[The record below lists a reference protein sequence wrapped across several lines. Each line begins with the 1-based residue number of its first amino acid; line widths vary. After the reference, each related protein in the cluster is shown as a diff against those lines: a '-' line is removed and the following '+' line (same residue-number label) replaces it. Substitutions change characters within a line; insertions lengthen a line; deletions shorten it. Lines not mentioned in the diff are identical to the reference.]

1 LDALLPYS
9 IVCGVALLVTLAELL
24 KTFGGNW
31 FLTWKSGWA
40 YGLVAVN
47 LAVAPATYAVA
58 RQFLNIGSDLIL
70 AAVVGMLYPV
80 LLRSRFTFFRPVGS
94 KDDPQLSAL
103 SVHMDTL
110 YSALQERC
118 YRQVDNAVAVRR
130 ALKAQRLATRLEAD
144 LIRAIRQV
152 VAARQL
158 AAEREK
164 DEKYLNDILKVRDEE
179 RRRFQIALF
188 LIEIAD
194 GKEDRLLSTTP

>member
-1 LDALLPYS
+1 MDVLFPYG
-9 IVCGVALLVTLAELL
+9 IVCGVAFLITLAELL
-24 KTFGGNW
+24 KAFGGNW
-31 FLTWKSGWA
+31 FLTLKSGWA

-47 LAVAPATYAVA
+47 LAVAAATYTIA
-58 RQFLNIGSDLIL
+58 RQSLNIGSDLFL
-70 AAVVGMLYPV
+70 AAVVGALYPV

-103 SVHMDTL
+103 SVRMDTL
-110 YSALQERC
+110 YCALQERC

-130 ALKAQRLATRLEAD
+130 TLKAKSLANRSEAD
-144 LIRAIRQV
+144 LIRAIEQV

-164 DEKYLNDILKVRDEE
+164 DEKYLNKLRRVSDQE
-179 RRRFQIALF
+179 RRQFQIALF

-194 GKEDRLLSTTP
+194 GKENRLLP